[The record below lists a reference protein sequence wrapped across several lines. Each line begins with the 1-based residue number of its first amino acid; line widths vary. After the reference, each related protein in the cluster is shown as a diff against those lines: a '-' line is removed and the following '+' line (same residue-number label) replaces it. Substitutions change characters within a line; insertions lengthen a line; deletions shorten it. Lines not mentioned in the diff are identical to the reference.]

1 MKKLASYLLCLSS
14 LILARN
20 NVHAQSM
27 LVGLKGG
34 ISIPNLTSGGS
45 ANNPLN
51 TGYSSI
57 LGADGGIF
65 GQYGISHV
73 FSLELS
79 LEYSKQGGQKNGNQ
93 ALPVPAELAGMFPAG
108 QVPPYLWATVD
119 VQADL
124 DYLLVPLLA
133 KFTFEFSPS
142 SPLSWYVD
150 AGPFV
155 GFVLSAKTITSGT
168 SNIYEDQAN
177 TMPLLSGPISLA
189 SNTDIKSQLHTAN
202 FGIEGNIGID
212 YALGRS
218 AVFFE
223 VGGNYGFIP
232 IQKSSANGQN
242 NTGAAVARIGYAYK
256 LGK

>member
-1 MKKLASYLLCLSS
+1 MKKSAIYLLS
-14 LILARN
+14 LFALIVLEQK
-20 NVHAQSM
+20 VQAQTL

-45 ANNPLN
+45 DNNPLN

-57 LGADGGIF
+57 LGADGAIF
-65 GQYGISHV
+65 GQYGISDV

-79 LEYSKQGGQKNGNQ
+79 AEYSKQGGKKNGNQ
-93 ALPVPAELAGMFPAG
+93 ALPVPAEFAGLFPPG
-108 QVPPYLWATVD
+108 EVPPYLWATID
-119 VQADL
+119 AQANL

-133 KFTFEFSPS
+133 KFTFAFSHS
-142 SPLSWYVD
+142 SPLSWHVD

-155 GFVLSAKTITSGT
+155 GFVLSAKIVTTGT
-168 SNIYEDQAN
+168 SNVYEDQAH
-177 TMPLLSGPISLA
+177 TMPLLSAPISLA

-202 FGIEGNIGID
+202 FGVEGNIGLD

-218 AVFFE
+218 AVFVE

-242 NTGAAVARIGYAYK
+242 NTGAAVAR
-256 LGK
+256 LGFSYQLGQ